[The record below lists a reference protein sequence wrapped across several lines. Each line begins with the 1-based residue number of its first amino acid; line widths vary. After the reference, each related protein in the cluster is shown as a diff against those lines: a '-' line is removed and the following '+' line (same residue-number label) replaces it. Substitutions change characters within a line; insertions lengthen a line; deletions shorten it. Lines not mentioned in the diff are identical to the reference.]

1 MQPDVGLAKKHKLD
15 SDPRIQITIGENK
28 TKKTVAPMLQA
39 SLQHQLG
46 VEREIR
52 LASYM
57 NEKKK
62 GRKKTFAKSMAKR
75 HEDLGSTS
83 STNGFSFP
91 IGY

>member
-1 MQPDVGLAKKHKLD
+1 
-15 SDPRIQITIGENK
+15 
-28 TKKTVAPMLQA
+28 MLQA

-62 GRKKTFAKSMAKR
+62 RVGKKLLPKAWPKDMKIWDQPAVQM
-75 HEDLGSTS
+75 D
-83 STNGFSFP
+83 FP
-91 IGY
+91 SP